1 MVLHRQSSAWPQ
13 SQSSSRLGADFRS
26 GLTQAVLRA
35 SDRDADSAGALC
47 STGVTPLPRYY
58 SPLRLPTE
66 ASDGYVFPPPVVTA
80 PHPWVG
86 TLGWVSQVPRSIC
99 RHPPSSTTP
108 GSPAAARARC
118 FAAGCR
124 LRPFRK
130 VGHSQLLG
138 FNEAESGS
146 LALRL
151 TSPRSQ
157 ASTGRL
163 PITPLSRLHGER
175 AIAMVSSFHL
185 TRSTRLILT
194 HQNKANLESNQSLES
209 QVLKSE
215 NARAERRKRSQFPGE

>member
-163 PITPLSRLHGER
+163 PITPLGRLHGER

-194 HQNKANLESNQSLES
+194 HPNEAKSGLPSEKRDESKESLS
-209 QVLKSE
+209 PSRLATFFLTS
-215 NARAERRKRSQFPGE
+215 F

>member
-1 MVLHRQSSAWPQ
+1 MVLHRQSSAWPKP
-13 SQSSSRLGADFRS
+13 QSSSRLGAYFRS

-35 SDRDADSAGALC
+35 FDLDADSAGALC

-66 ASDGYVFPPPVVTA
+66 ANDGYVFPPPVVTA

-108 GSPAAARARC
+108 GSPAAACARC
-118 FAAGCR
+118 FAAGSR
-124 LRPFRK
+124 LRPFTK
-130 VGHSQLLG
+130 VSHSQLLG

-151 TSPRSQ
+151 TSSHSQ
-157 ASTGRL
+157 ASTGWL
-163 PITPLSRLHGER
+163 PITPLG
-175 AIAMVSSFHL
+175 SFM
-185 TRSTRLILT
+185 
-194 HQNKANLESNQSLES
+194 ANEQLPWS
-209 QVLKSE
+209 VP
-215 NARAERRKRSQFPGE
+215 FT

>member
-1 MVLHRQSSAWPQ
+1 MTQPLATRRRNSGGP
-13 SQSSSRLGADFRS
+13 SSSVFCLASVPVLISARSDFRS

-66 ASDGYVFPPPVVTA
+66 ASDGYVSRHQSHGPTPV
-80 PHPWVG
+80 G
-86 TLGWVSQVPRSIC
+86 RDSRLGLQVPRSIC

-163 PITPLSRLHGER
+163 PITPLGRLHGER

-194 HQNKANLESNQSLES
+194 HPNEANLLHC
-209 QVLKSE
+209 
-215 NARAERRKRSQFPGE
+215 